1 MPTPVEVPVNAPFD
15 AVWEALT
22 DAAEV
27 QRWFGWEYDGLE
39 EEVKYIFVDHA
50 TQRPP
55 DRIELEDETGGQT
68 IRLVAD
74 DSRTVVAVD
83 SPDELAEG
91 WRMFF
96 CQLGYYLEHHRGQER
111 RTVHLS
117 GEARPGVLVG
127 LLEGEPRRVSPYVAL
142 VEGADGLS
150 ILRSSAQLDSDDPAS
165 AELTVS
171 TYGRDEGEVDRI
183 HERWQDR
190 WRSVVSS

>member
-1 MPTPVEVPVNAPFD
+1 MPIRVEVPVNAPLD
-15 AVWEALT
+15 VVWEALT
-22 DAAEV
+22 DADEI

-55 DRIELEDETGGQT
+55 DRIDLEDETGGQA
-68 IRLVAD
+68 IRLVPD

-96 CQLGYYLEHHRGQER
+96 CQLSYYLEHHRGEER

-117 GEARPGVLVG
+117 GEARPRVLVEV
-127 LLEGEPRRVSPYVAL
+127 LEGEPRRVSPYVAL
-142 VEGADGLS
+142 VEGTDGLS
-150 ILRSSAQLDSDDPAS
+150 VLRSSGQLDSDDPAN

-171 TYGRDEGEVDRI
+171 AYGRDEDELAGIR
-183 HERWQDR
+183 ERWQDR
-190 WRSVVSS
+190 WRSVTS